1 MDDLTQKTNEE
12 LFVLYKK
19 ERNPEI
25 RRELTMRYLYIA
37 TSVARQMYDIYSS
50 AMQMED
56 AVNEGVLAIMR
67 GIDSYDP
74 DKNVK
79 FSTYISPRIRG
90 VMLDYMRKQEWM
102 PRGYRKQ
109 LSLIEDAMQTLE
121 TDLGR
126 PPTKEEVAEHVGLS
140 VKRCQR
146 ILSLRSMSL
155 VQSLDVMM
163 QDEKT
168 TQGSQIPGNE
178 VDKQPEEAFMRE
190 EQLRMLSE
198 AISTLDQ
205 KERTVLALYYVEQ
218 LKMERSAGY
227 GNQPAQDLADPYK
240 CSAEITEAY
249 GLKRKKEEKGCIRD
263 FTIWRRGCLPR
274 AGT

>member
-168 TQGSQIPGNE
+168 TQGSQIP
-178 VDKQPEEAFMRE
+178 V
-190 EQLRMLSE
+190 SY
-198 AISTLDQ
+198 TH
-205 KERTVLALYYVEQ
+205 LALRKAAAGGGIASSNAGVRVAGIVE
-218 LKMERSAGY
+218 
-227 GNQPAQDLADPYK
+227 DD
-240 CSAEITEAY
+240 
-249 GLKRKKEEKGCIRD
+249 RD
-263 FTIWRRGCLPR
+263 FKRVYDPSHPDADGQGLSLIHIW
-274 AGT
+274 

>member
-1 MDDLTQKTNEE
+1 MDDLTHKTNEE
-12 LFVLYKK
+12 LFALYKK
-19 ERNPEI
+19 EQCPEI

-50 AMQMED
+50 SMQMED

-79 FSTYISPRIRG
+79 FSTYISPRIKG

-109 LSLIEDAMQTLE
+109 LSMIEDAMQELE
-121 TDLGR
+121 NELGR
-126 PPTKEEVAEHVGLS
+126 PPTKEEVAECTGMNL
-140 VKRCQR
+140 KRCQR

-155 VQSLDVMM
+155 VQSLDMLM

-168 TQGSQIPGNE
+168 SQGSQIPSTD
-178 VDKQPEEAFMRE
+178 VDGQPEDSFLRNE
-190 EQLRMLSE
+190 EMSLLRD
-198 AISTLDQ
+198 AVSTLDE
-205 KERTVLALYYVEQ
+205 KEKIILSLYYVEK
-218 LKMERSAGY
+218 LKMEQIGQVIGISQPRISQIHTSA
-227 GNQPAQDLADPYK
+227 L
-240 CSAEITEAY
+240 
-249 GLKRKKEEKGCIRD
+249 RKLRKIMS
-263 FTIWRRGCLPR
+263 
-274 AGT
+274 

>member
-1 MDDLTQKTNEE
+1 MDDLTHKTNEE
-12 LFVLYKK
+12 LFALYKK
-19 ERNPEI
+19 EQCPEI

-37 TSVARQMYDIYSS
+37 TSVARQMYDIYATS
-50 AMQMED
+50 MQMED

-74 DKNVK
+74 DKHVK
-79 FSTYISPRIRG
+79 FSTYISPRIKG

-109 LSLIEDAMQTLE
+109 LSMIEDAMQELE

-126 PPTKEEVAEHVGLS
+126 PPTKEEVADYTGIN

-155 VQSLDVMM
+155 VQSLDMLM

-168 TQGSQIPGNE
+168 AQGSQIPSTDMDG
-178 VDKQPEEAFMRE
+178 QPEDAFFRDE
-190 EQLRMLSE
+190 ELR
-198 AISTLDQ
+198 
-205 KERTVLALYYVEQ
+205 AL
-218 LKMERSAGY
+218 R
-227 GNQPAQDLADPYK
+227 K
-240 CSAEITEAY
+240 CSQHT
-249 GLKRKKEEKGCIRD
+249 G
-263 FTIWRRGCLPR
+263 
-274 AGT
+274 

>member
-12 LFVLYKK
+12 LFALYKK

-146 ILSLRSMSL
+146 ILSLRPMSL

-163 QDEKT
+163 QDKKPHREARYQATKWIS
-168 TQGSQIPGNE
+168 SQRRHLCG
-178 VDKQPEEAFMRE
+178 K
-190 EQLRMLSE
+190 S
-198 AISTLDQ
+198 S
-205 KERTVLALYYVEQ
+205 
-218 LKMERSAGY
+218 SG
-227 GNQPAQDLADPYK
+227 
-240 CSAEITEAY
+240 CSAKPSVPWI
-249 GLKRKKEEKGCIRD
+249 RKKEPFLL
-263 FTIWRRGCLPR
+263 FTM
-274 AGT
+274 

>member
-12 LFVLYKK
+12 LFALYKK

-146 ILSLRSMSL
+146 ILSLRPMSL

-198 AISTLDQ
+198 AISTLYQ

-218 LKMERSAGY
+218 LKMEQIGQVMGIS
-227 GNQPAQDLADPYK
+227 QPRISQIHTSVL
-240 CSAEITEAY
+240 
-249 GLKRKKEEKGCIRD
+249 RKLRK
-263 FTIWRRGCLPR
+263 LM
-274 AGT
+274 A

>member
-12 LFVLYKK
+12 LFALYKK

-146 ILSLRSMSL
+146 ILSLRPMSL

-218 LKMERSAGY
+218 LKMEQIGQVMGIS
-227 GNQPAQDLADPYK
+227 QPRISQIHPSVL
-240 CSAEITEAY
+240 
-249 GLKRKKEEKGCIRD
+249 RKLRK
-263 FTIWRRGCLPR
+263 LM
-274 AGT
+274 A

>member
-12 LFVLYKK
+12 LFALYKK

-146 ILSLRSMSL
+146 ILSLRPMSL

-218 LKMERSAGY
+218 LKMEQIGQVMGIS
-227 GNQPAQDLADPYK
+227 QPRISQILT
-240 CSAEITEAY
+240 SV
-249 GLKRKKEEKGCIRD
+249 LRKLRK
-263 FTIWRRGCLPR
+263 LR
-274 AGT
+274 A

>member
-12 LFVLYKK
+12 LFALYKR

-56 AVNEGVLAIMR
+56 AVNEGVLAIIR
-67 GIDSYDP
+67 GIVSYDP

-146 ILSLRSMSL
+146 ILSLRPMSL

-218 LKMERSAGY
+218 LKMEQIGQVMGIS
-227 GNQPAQDLADPYK
+227 QPRISQIHTSVL
-240 CSAEITEAY
+240 
-249 GLKRKKEEKGCIRD
+249 RKLRK
-263 FTIWRRGCLPR
+263 LM
-274 AGT
+274 A

>member
-1 MDDLTQKTNEE
+1 MEDLTQKTNEE
-12 LFVLYKK
+12 LFTLYRKDG
-19 ERNPEI
+19 NQEI
-25 RRELTMRYLYIA
+25 RQELTMRYLYIA
-37 TSVARQMYDIYSS
+37 ISVAKQMYDIYSS
-50 AMQMED
+50 SMQMED

-90 VMLDYMRKQEWM
+90 AMLDYMRKQEWM

-109 LSLIEDAMQTLE
+109 LSVIEDAMQGLE
-121 TDLGR
+121 TELGR
-126 PPTKEEVAEHVGLS
+126 PPTKEEVAEQVGLN

-168 TQGSQIPGNE
+168 TQGSQIPSNE
-178 VDKQPEEAFMRE
+178 MDRQPEEAFLRE
-190 EQLRMLSE
+190 EELQMLHN
-198 AISTLDQ
+198 AVSTLDQ
-205 KERTVLALYYVEQ
+205 KEKTMLSLYYVEQ
-218 LKMERSAGY
+218 LKMDQIGQIMGIS
-227 GNQPAQDLADPYK
+227 QPRISQIHSSVL
-240 CSAEITEAY
+240 
-249 GLKRKKEEKGCIRD
+249 RKLRKIMS
-263 FTIWRRGCLPR
+263 
-274 AGT
+274 

>member
-12 LFVLYKK
+12 LFALYKK

-102 PRGYRKQ
+102 PRGYRK
-109 LSLIEDAMQTLE
+109 
-121 TDLGR
+121 
-126 PPTKEEVAEHVGLS
+126 
-140 VKRCQR
+140 
-146 ILSLRSMSL
+146 
-155 VQSLDVMM
+155 
-163 QDEKT
+163 
-168 TQGSQIPGNE
+168 
-178 VDKQPEEAFMRE
+178 
-190 EQLRMLSE
+190 
-198 AISTLDQ
+198 
-205 KERTVLALYYVEQ
+205 
-218 LKMERSAGY
+218 
-227 GNQPAQDLADPYK
+227 
-240 CSAEITEAY
+240 
-249 GLKRKKEEKGCIRD
+249 
-263 FTIWRRGCLPR
+263 
-274 AGT
+274 